1 LVAGAAVRWLAFFVA
16 AVLADVALAAVC
28 CPSDLVTELLVGAF
42 AAEVRAADFFA
53 TLPVPALFVAF
64 AGVLVPPALAAVV
77 FVADVFV
84 ADVFATDDF
93 EAEDFAA
100 EVLPAAAF
108 AAGVFAVDVFAGP
121 RPGAVPADFV
131 VGVDLVTADLL
142 VLVAPP
148 LAVLAAAAVEAPVA
162 VFLVA
167 IFGVAG
173 AFGPADLA
181 GAALAALLAVAL
193 LALVALDLRAAPRL
207 GAVVAGAWL
216 AVVRRA
222 ALRPA
227 APAPAGCLAPRVAP
241 PRPRSA
247 VPASLRTPWTK
258 PKERP
263 ASSAILRILSPALYL
278 FANCAAN
285 ASRCAPVIREPLV
298 SALAT
303 MPPLI
308 RSGVAGRC
316 AR

>member
-1 LVAGAAVRWLAFFVA
+1 
-16 AVLADVALAAVC
+16 
-28 CPSDLVTELLVGAF
+28 LVGAF
-42 AAEVRAADFFA
+42 AAAVRAADLFA

-64 AGVLVPPALAAVV
+64 AGVLGPPALAAVV
-77 FVADVFV
+77 FVADVF
-84 ADVFATDDF
+84 AAEDF
-93 EAEDFAA
+93 EAEDLEAEDFEAGVFAA
-100 EVLPAAAF
+100 EVLPAEAL
-108 AAGVFAVDVFAGP
+108 AAGVFAVEVFAGP

-142 VLVAPP
+142 VLVAPT

-162 VFLVA
+162 VFLAV
-167 IFGVAG
+167 FLVAG
-173 AFGPADLA
+173 AFGAADLP

-193 LALVALDLRAAPRL
+193 LALVLVALDLRAAPLL